1 MKRNSDFR
9 YGERYFK
16 EILEICNGGM
26 LRLSPSINW
35 RTNPV
40 PAPAVIPVPV
50 AYPDAAAFKTL
61 VSGLKRYT
69 GSFVRSFDCRS
80 SSRARATTTAG
91 VRALSDG
98 LASAE
103 FFCGGNDS
111 RNFKQTRRAR
121 KRATLFSASVS
132 KSERS
137 KQTRRIDTSVC

>member
-1 MKRNSDFR
+1 M
-9 YGERYFK
+9 
-16 EILEICNGGM
+16 
-26 LRLSPSINW
+26 
-35 RTNPV
+35 

-69 GSFVRSFDCRS
+69 GSFVRSFDRCL
-80 SSRARATTTAG
+80 SSRARATAVTG
-91 VRALSDG
+91 VRASSDG

-103 FFCGGNDS
+103 FFCGGNDN
-111 RNFKQTRRAR
+111 RNSQQTRRAR